1 VVPAVPFIS
10 CKADPETKL
19 HVVNVSCSTSPAFA
33 LAVPITRRQLAPG
46 IPPDASDPD
55 GVTVDTNVPVDP
67 VSTDVPH
74 TLWAPLDGIAPK
86 VHEASH
92 PVFELEYEPDV
103 TDHRNVNEP
112 LCPTIATVGTVVVD
126 RYCATI

>member
-92 PVFELEYEPDV
+92 PVYDDDEVEV
-103 TDHRNVNEP
+103 ARHRMVKLP
-112 LCPTIATVGTVVVD
+112 LW
-126 RYCATI
+126 ATIVSGRAIEDVRYEKRAI